1 MLKKSILLFTLLAI
15 GVGIYFYLFVNQKSD
30 LSEGFAVGNGRVE
43 TTQVDVA
50 SKLSGRL
57 IDIDAEEGDLVQ
69 KDEILAH
76 IDTKELNAKLQE
88 AIANKQQAVENKNY
102 TIAIVEQ
109 KQSELALI
117 QKNYNRA
124 LSLYNNKSIHLV
136 IYE

>member
-124 LSLYNNKSIHLV
+124 LSLYNSKSIAL
-136 IYE
+136 EE

>member
-102 TIAIVEQ
+102 TI
-109 KQSELALI
+109 
-117 QKNYNRA
+117 KNG
-124 LSLYNNKSIHLV
+124 
-136 IYE
+136 

>member
-124 LSLYNNKSIHLV
+124 LS
-136 IYE
+136 